1 MNIIVDTREKDRA
14 IKKII
19 AEFDRQ
25 GIVYES
31 SSLFVGDYMS
41 LDNARRVVDRKQN
54 LSELYVNMCH
64 EGKKGRSY
72 DSSQRFIKEIER
84 AKKMG
89 VGIYFLV
96 EHGDGIR
103 CVEDVKKWQNP
114 QLEKNPYAWSGE
126 YLCNRMKLLVKQYDN
141 IRFKFCDKNETGKKI
156 IELLGG

>member
-41 LDNARRVVDRKQN
+41 LDNARRVVDRKQS
-54 LSELYVNMCH
+54 LSEIYLNMCH
-64 EGKKGRSY
+64 EGRKGKDY
-72 DSSQRFIKEIER
+72 GQCQRFIKEIER
-84 AKKMG
+84 AKRMG
-89 VGIYFLV
+89 VGIYFLI
-96 EHGDGIR
+96 EHGDGIE
-103 CVEDVKKWQNP
+103 CIEDVKKWKNP

-126 YLCNRMKLLVKQYDN
+126 YLCNRMKLLVRQYDN
-141 IRFKFCDKNETGKKI
+141 IRFKFCDKAQTGKKI

>member
-64 EGKKGRSY
+64 EGKKGTSY
-72 DSSQRFIKEIER
+72 DRCQRFIKEIER

-89 VGIYFLV
+89 IGIYFLI
-96 EHGDGIR
+96 EHGDGIT
-103 CVEDVKKWQNP
+103 CVEDVKKWKNP

-141 IRFKFCDKNETGKKI
+141 VRFKFCRKDETGRKI